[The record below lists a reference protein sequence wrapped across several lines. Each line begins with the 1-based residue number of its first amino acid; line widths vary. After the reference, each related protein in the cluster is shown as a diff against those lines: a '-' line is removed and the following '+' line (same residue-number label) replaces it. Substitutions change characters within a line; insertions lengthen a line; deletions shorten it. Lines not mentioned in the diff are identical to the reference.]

1 MSAFWKHYAS
11 VTDDVRHKLVEEGW
25 YGRQVTGNT
34 TEQDMPGIAPAADP
48 VGGAQP
54 PADTRSSLYEQTWGK
69 APTHADVYGA
79 APATAGTPTPT
90 APEPDK
96 GHAPEL

>member
-11 VTDDVRHKLVEEGW
+11 VSDDMRHKLVEEGW
-25 YGRQVTGNT
+25 FGRQVTGPIN
-34 TEQDMPGIAPAADP
+34 EQDMSGIGPEAPA
-48 VGGAQP
+48 Q
-54 PADTRSSLYEQTWGK
+54 
-69 APTHADVYGA
+69 PTHGLYAEVWGREAKHGELYGS
-79 APATAGTPTPT
+79 APAIQGSVAASPVESP